1 MGESDS
7 QPMSRGAT
15 PIHPCPTCGRAVER
29 RDPLSPAYPFCS
41 PRCQWID
48 LGKWLREAYGV
59 PAPGAQAPDEPVE
72 PPEG

>member
-7 QPMSRGAT
+7 QPMSRSAA
-15 PIHPCPTCGRAVER
+15 PASPCPTCGRAVAR
-29 RDPLSPAYPFCS
+29 RGPRPPAYPFCS
-41 PRCQWID
+41 ARCQWID

-59 PAPGAQAPDEPVE
+59 PAPGANEPSEPD